1 MNKILLS
8 VAICIFFLQFLYSGI
23 MKIKKYPK
31 KTAIL
36 QRKINSTAWSN
47 IGMIC
52 VILLE
57 ILASLYL
64 VFYLSIYPFIKK
76 EKKNKTQRN
85 ILRSLAITC
94 VVLFLIFMV
103 TVTILYHPP
112 AKTLIPF
119 LSNLTTFGAFMII
132 LGIVIQ
138 GDI

>member
-8 VAICIFFLQFLYSGI
+8 VAICIFFVQFLYSGI

-31 KTAIL
+31 KVKIL
-36 QRKINSTAWSN
+36 KRKINSTAWSN

-76 EKKNKTQRN
+76 EKKNKKRN

-103 TVTILYHPP
+103 TVSILYHPP

-138 GDI
+138 RDI